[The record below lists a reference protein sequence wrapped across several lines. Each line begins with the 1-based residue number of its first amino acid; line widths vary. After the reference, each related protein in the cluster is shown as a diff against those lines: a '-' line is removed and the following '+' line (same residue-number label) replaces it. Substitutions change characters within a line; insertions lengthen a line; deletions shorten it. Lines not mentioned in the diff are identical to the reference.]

1 MGKQSNAQKAAQKRK
16 YQEELR
22 RRELERQKKQN
33 RLMWQIVIGATA
45 AVLLLTV
52 ISLVISCATKKATMD
67 DLDFSPVAL
76 SDCKETDQ
84 VTDLVRMN
92 ITYTD
97 KDGVEQTGDV
107 IVRLYKKV
115 APITVKNFQNL
126 VKEGFYYGLTF
137 HRVYSGFMIQG
148 GDPKGN
154 GTGYTDQKI
163 KGEFTA
169 NGFKNDLKHLRGVLS
184 MARGKDNNSASCQFF
199 ICDTSNPHLDGKYAT
214 FGYVVAGLGTI
225 DSITSVSVGPT
236 AKGEQSVPKTPIVM
250 EKVCFVR
257 NVKDAQP

>member
-1 MGKQSNAQKAAQKRK
+1 MLKK
-16 YQEELR
+16 YCSAL
-22 RRELERQKKQN
+22 L
-33 RLMWQIVIGATA
+33 LLLLIGAMILPC
-45 AVLLLTV
+45 AV
-52 ISLVISCATKKATMD
+52 SCAVPYETSTDAESSEKDTKKEEKTDTPESETKADKVYANISEMVADRVNSKYLTD
-67 DLDFSPVAL
+67 FEETEEVTNYVKISVPGHGDIILELLPDL
-76 SDCKETDQ
+76 
-84 VTDLVRMN
+84 
-92 ITYTD
+92 
-97 KDGVEQTGDV
+97 
-107 IVRLYKKV
+107 
-115 APITVKNFQNL
+115 APETVKNFQKL
-126 VKEGFYYGLTF
+126 VSEGFYNGLTF
-137 HRVYSGFMIQG
+137 HRVMQNFMIQG

-163 KGEFTA
+163 KGEFTD

-214 FGYVVAGLGTI
+214 FGYVIAGLGTI